1 MLSVHMCS
9 TAHRSHF
16 CSMLWRFFSLIFIF
30 SLRGIKQGAVLSP
43 ILFNLI
49 INQILVGMDKDYT
62 SLTVVGVD
70 TGCCAHADD
79 IRTCTV
85 GAAKANRQAASL
97 QSLTSE
103 GSLSLNT
110 DKTEILHLVHH
121 LLPAEIKHHRC

>member
-1 MLSVHMCS
+1 M
-9 TAHRSHF
+9 
-16 CSMLWRFFSLIFIF
+16 
-30 SLRGIKQGAVLSP
+30 
-43 ILFNLI
+43 
-49 INQILVGMDKDYT
+49 GMDKDYT

-103 GSLSLNT
+103 GSLSLNM
-110 DKTEILHLVHH
+110 DKTEILHLAHH
-121 LLPAEIKHHRC
+121 LHVLPAEKNEYQQFTGSDYQRSKTSWCVVVSRSLLEIS

>member
-1 MLSVHMCS
+1 M
-9 TAHRSHF
+9 
-16 CSMLWRFFSLIFIF
+16 
-30 SLRGIKQGAVLSP
+30 
-43 ILFNLI
+43 
-49 INQILVGMDKDYT
+49 GMDKDYT

-85 GAAKANRQAASL
+85 GAEKAKRQAASL

-110 DKTEILHLVHH
+110 DKTEILHLAHH
-121 LLPAEIKHHRC
+121 LLPAEKMNINNLQVVTTKEAKHLGVWWSQDFLSWKSVEENITKSRRAFFALGAIDVF